1 MTAAYQMLES
11 TAAANPLDLIEDL
24 ALGHGWSLARPH
36 EEEAQMIVAT
46 PATELQV
53 SLSWNPDN
61 ELLQL
66 AAMYDFRVPQ
76 ARRAEAMRLI
86 GLLNERLAAGH
97 FEIWSRE
104 GLVLYRNALLLAGG
118 APATPAQCEALIA
131 TAVQACA
138 AHYPA
143 FQFVLW
149 AGRRAEEAL
158 RDCIFET
165 AGEA

>member
-1 MTAAYQMLES
+1 MTAAYPTLEHP
-11 TAAANPLDLIEDL
+11 AAANPLDLVEDL
-24 ALGHGWSLARPH
+24 AMGHGWSLARLH
-36 EEEAQMIVAT
+36 DEEAQMVVTT
-46 PATELQV
+46 PATDLQV
-53 SLSWNPDN
+53 SLAWNPDS

-66 AAMYDFRVPQ
+66 AAMFDFRVPQ
-76 ARRAEAMRLI
+76 SRRAEALRLV

-131 TAVQACA
+131 TAAQACTT
-138 AHYPA
+138 HYPA

-149 AGRRAEEAL
+149 AGRKAEDAL